1 MSTRVP
7 GLIHV
12 RRQLIGLLHAHHGV
26 LPSERAGMSWG
37 WLEAMLPA
45 RVLPPGLLAAWNLP
59 LPSGRVAVSRIVVIR
74 ELGLSEPWGV
84 LTIVLERPQYDWFLG
99 RAWTALH
106 DESFWQLTRF
116 RGADG
121 VALPSWPDEPVPSK
135 QQVDAARELAHR
147 GQLRLPAIVAGNN
160 PDADDRQVLRV
171 PVVVTGDSRYRL
183 RWAIGLPQGAPGALV
198 ATTRLVRQG
207 IDPRHGAHD
216 RQTDEAPEPDD
227 WRETPPNSKRASY
240 AAPPDPWHASMPE
253 APTAFDSS
261 PDEAFLL
268 QRKPVSRIQW
278 LVPAICAVA
287 GLAGVALAAWLMTRP
302 SA

>member
-1 MSTRVP
+1 
-7 GLIHV
+7 
-12 RRQLIGLLHAHHGV
+12 
-26 LPSERAGMSWG
+26 MSWG

-45 RVLPPGLLAAWNLP
+45 RMLPAGFLAAWNLP
-59 LPSGRVAVSRIVVIR
+59 LPSGRVAISRIVAIR

-116 RGADG
+116 RAADG
-121 VALPSWPDEPVPSK
+121 VVLPSWPDEPAPSK

-147 GQLRLPAIVAGNN
+147 GQLRLPAIVAGND

-198 ATTRLVRQG
+198 ATARVARPGVETRQG
-207 IDPRHGAHD
+207 GHEPRAD
-216 RQTDEAPEPDD
+216 QALEPDD
-227 WRETPPNSKRASY
+227 WPEPRPSAKHQPD
-240 AAPPDPWHASMPE
+240 AAPSDPWQVDSPE
-253 APTAFDSS
+253 VPTAFDSAS
-261 PDEAFLL
+261 DEAFLL
-268 QRKPVSRIQW
+268 QRKPVSRGQW
-278 LVPAICAVA
+278 LVPVICAVA
-287 GLAGVALAAWLMTRP
+287 ALAGLALTAWLMTRP